1 MPASQQSFEARLER
15 FILGNGLVQSWLD
28 YDPQNV
34 LIKKLSLT
42 GFILSVN
49 TANTLCNNT
58 RQTLGNGQTARAPLV
73 FTNKETNPACL
84 QKRIEQIVPY
94 LEGDLGKTSP
104 SAKLVRSVRLKIRP
118 VYPKKPPGT
127 PRGAGNSPMERSFA
141 SAVGLGQ
148 KVVDCIFGL
157 GAAYKPANPDLSVA
171 SMQALVNLIKDKN
184 KIVTEALEPFGNA
197 NRARRKLYDQD
208 DGMKERIVSIKGYL
222 ASFQGGKKS
231 DRYIEYSQAIKG
243 S

>member
-1 MPASQQSFEARLER
+1 MAASQQSFESRLER
-15 FILGNGLVQSWLD
+15 FTLGDVLIQSWLD
-28 YDPQNV
+28 YDPKNP

-42 GFILSVN
+42 AFIGTVN
-49 TANTLCNNT
+49 TGNTLCNAT
-58 RQTLGNGQTARAPLV
+58 KQTLGNAQTARAPLV
-73 FTNKETNPACL
+73 FTKKDTNPACL
-84 QKRIEQIVPY
+84 QKRIEQMVPY
-94 LEGDLGKTSP
+94 LEGDFGKTAP

-148 KVVDCIFGL
+148 KVVDCIAGL
-157 GAAYKPANPDLSVA
+157 GADYKPANPDLSVA
-171 SMQALVNLIKDKN
+171 SMQALVDLIKAKN
-184 KIVTEALEPFGNA
+184 KTVTEALEPFGNA
-197 NRARRKLYDQD
+197 NRARRKLYDGD
-208 DGMKERIVSIKGYL
+208 DGMKERIQSIKGYL

-231 DRYIEYSQAIKG
+231 DHYIEYSQALKG